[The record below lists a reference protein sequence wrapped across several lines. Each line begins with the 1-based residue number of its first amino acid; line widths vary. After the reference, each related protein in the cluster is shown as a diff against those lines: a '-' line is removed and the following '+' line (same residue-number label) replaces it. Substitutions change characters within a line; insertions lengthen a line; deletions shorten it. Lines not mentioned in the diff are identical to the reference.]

1 MSLRRR
7 QLLRVAGTG
16 VAVGLAGCSG
26 LLGGGGS
33 TPASGVQAEASVNV
47 GLTRQGTPA
56 VSVVWQVNRDAD
68 YLSVTVENTTTG
80 ESTETA
86 LCGVGAAVN
95 FGGDGSAQP
104 KGPVGSPP
112 DCESGSPSG
121 VPFAPGETVS
131 VTVTAHFG
139 DDTTVDI
146 ASEESEIPEPPTPTP
161 TSNSG

>member
-86 LCGVGAAVN
+86 LCGVGASVRFN
-95 FGGDGSAQP
+95 GDGSAQP
-104 KGPVGSPP
+104 NGPVGSPP
-112 DCESGSPSG
+112 DCESGNPSG

-139 DDTTVDI
+139 DDTSVEI
-146 ASEESEIPEPPTPTP
+146 ASQEKTVPEPPTPTP
-161 TSNSG
+161 TPDGG

>member
-26 LLGGGGS
+26 LFGGGGT
-33 TPASGVQAEASVNV
+33 TPASGVQAEAAVNI
-47 GLTRQGTPA
+47 GLTRQGAPA

-80 ESTETA
+80 ESAETS
-86 LCGVGAAVN
+86 LCGVGASVRFN
-95 FGGDGSAQP
+95 GDGSAQP
-104 KGPVGSPP
+104 NGPVGSPP

-121 VPFAPGETVS
+121 VPFASGETVS
-131 VTVTAHFG
+131 VTVTGHFG
-139 DDTTVDI
+139 DDTTVEI
-146 ASEESEIPEPPTPTP
+146 ASQEKTIPEPSTPTP